1 MQCTLHLDSLLFPLK
16 NPFVPGPRFFC
27 FYLVSKMLTITQE
40 KKWYYLWWQMFL
52 NIWKDN
58 AVFFRSMLYRILFR
72 ISNAVCSHSIF
83 KKNYTTYI
91 KPSILYTIDRLCN
104 AQYVDELHIII
115 KQYILYTLQ
124 KTIIYF

>member
-1 MQCTLHLDSLLFPLK
+1 MQYFSVQCYIEYCLELVMQY
-16 NPFVPGPRFFC
+16 VPIQ
-27 FYLVSKMLTITQE
+27 Y
-40 KKWYYLWWQMFL
+40 
-52 NIWKDN
+52 
-58 AVFFRSMLYRILFR
+58 
-72 ISNAVCSHSIF
+72 F